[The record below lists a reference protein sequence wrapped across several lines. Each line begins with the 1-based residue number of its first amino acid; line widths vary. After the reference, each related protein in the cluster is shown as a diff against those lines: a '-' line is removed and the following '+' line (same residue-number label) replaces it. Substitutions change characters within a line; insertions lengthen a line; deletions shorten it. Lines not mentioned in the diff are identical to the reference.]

1 MLCWKLADSRQILP
15 VERTLEPELLD
26 ELPPDDPKAMR
37 SRRDLKRLNWWMRNK
52 SILGQV
58 LLPRCKRNPMQRLV
72 DLGAGD
78 GTFALGM
85 AEMLIK
91 SQSNLHVV
99 LIDRQPVVR
108 PQTHDRFHA
117 LGCTVETI
125 SADVFDWLMS
135 GAELKGT
142 FFTANLFLHHFHEAE
157 LCELFYLAS
166 KQADVFAACEPRRS
180 NLSLKVAKCI
190 GLIGCN
196 SVTRHD
202 AVVSVRAGFVKRE
215 LSELWPT
222 EGNWILQER
231 GAGVFSHLFVA
242 QRK

>member
-1 MLCWKLADSRQILP
+1 

-26 ELPPDDPKAMR
+26 ELPPNDPKAVR
-37 SRRDLKRLNWWMRNK
+37 SRRDLKRLNWLMRNK
-52 SILGQV
+52 PILADV
-58 LLPRCKRNPMQRLV
+58 LLPHAKEKAVQRYV

-78 GTFALGM
+78 GTFALGV
-85 AEMLIK
+85 AEALAK
-91 SQSNLHVV
+91 YQQNLHVV
-99 LIDRQPVVR
+99 LVDRQSVVR
-108 PQTHDRFHA
+108 PETHEGFHH
-117 LGCTVETI
+117 LGCTVETV

-135 GAELKGT
+135 GAESRRT

-157 LCELFYLAS
+157 LCELFYLAA
-166 KQADVFAACEPRRS
+166 KRADVFAACEPRRS
-180 NLSLKVAKCI
+180 MMSLRVAQCI

-215 LSELWPT
+215 LSEMWPG

-231 GAGVFSHLFVA
+231 SAGMFSHLFVA